1 MVMLSI
7 IGRRGPSSLDISDV
21 GLVLVS
27 GHETISTS
35 ETTDMGNGELLVTV
49 DAVPA
54 GEFVLFLKGID
65 RISNTEFQRQST
77 TQMSISKVNVQ
88 VCLIVFFFH
97 LNIFRSYAHILYRDR
112 SFVCVCV
119 CICVIAK
126 VFFFPD

>member
-21 GLVLVS
+21 GLVIVS
-27 GHETISTS
+27 GPETVSKSKI
-35 ETTDMGNGELLVTV
+35 TDMGNGELLVTV

-54 GEFVLFLKGID
+54 GEFVLSLKGTD

-88 VCLIVFFFH
+88 VGLLVDIFH
-97 LNIFRSYAHILYRDR
+97 M
-112 SFVCVCV
+112 
-119 CICVIAK
+119 
-126 VFFFPD
+126 